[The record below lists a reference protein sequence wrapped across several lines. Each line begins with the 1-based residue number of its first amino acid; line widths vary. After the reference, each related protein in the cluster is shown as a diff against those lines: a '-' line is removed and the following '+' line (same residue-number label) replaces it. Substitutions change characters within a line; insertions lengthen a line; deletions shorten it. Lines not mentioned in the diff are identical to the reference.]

1 MSYPAHKETGKRS
14 QRFELRASAWKALR
28 SPVTFALLAAFAWVA
43 VYNRRFWSETM
54 ATMPSFSPADI
65 AFLLSVFALLWALHA
80 GLLLLIPTRP
90 LLKAVTAFLFVA
102 ASVGAYFADTYG
114 VSIDTETIRNLFET
128 DAREAIGLFSLRS
141 VFYVSVLG
149 LAPAVLIVR
158 MRLAKLSLKQH
169 LLQRAAFVAAFAVL
183 VAVSFASLSA
193 HYASFLREHKGV
205 RYLVTPANVVH
216 GTSAYVSQANLGPVD
231 SQLLDLEAPVRRIAA
246 ASSPRP
252 LLMFLV
258 IGETARS
265 QNFQLGGYARPTN
278 PELSRRDVQY
288 FSNVSS
294 CGTSTAISLPC
305 MFSGLGR
312 AAFDVAR
319 AQRNTNL
326 LDALASG
333 GFRVQWRENNSGCK
347 GICARVESIDYTL
360 RRDDKLCTK
369 SGCYDEVMLTG
380 LEQELAAVNR
390 DTVVVFHQA
399 GSHGPAYSERYPKHF
414 ETFSPACQGNE
425 LSRCK
430 VEHVVNAYDNS
441 IVYTDHNLA
450 RQIDL
455 LRSISAAADSIL
467 IYVSDHGE
475 SLGERGMYLHGAPFT
490 LAPAEQTR
498 VPFVLWMSE
507 GYRKRFAVSEACLGA
522 KGQQGFSHDH
532 LYHSVLGALGV
543 STARYQPAMDMFHE
557 CRSGF

>member
-1 MSYPAHKETGKRS
+1 
-14 QRFELRASAWKALR
+14 
-28 SPVTFALLAAFAWVA
+28 
-43 VYNRRFWSETM
+43 
-54 ATMPSFSPADI
+54 MPSFSPADI
-65 AFLLSVFALLWALHA
+65 AFLVSVFALLWALHA
-80 GLLLLIPTRP
+80 ALLLLFPTRP
-90 LLKAVTAFLFVA
+90 LLKAVSAFLFVA

-114 VSIDTETIRNLFET
+114 VSIDSETIRNLFET
-128 DAREAIGLFSLRS
+128 DKREAIGLFTLRS

-149 LAPAVLIVR
+149 LAPAVLIMR
-158 MRLAKLSLKQH
+158 MHVAKLSMKQH
-169 LLQRAAFVAAFAVL
+169 LLQRAAFLAAFAVL

-193 HYASFLREHKGV
+193 HYASFLREHKSV
-205 RYLVTPANVVH
+205 RYLVTPANIVYA
-216 GTSAYVSQANLGPVD
+216 TSAYVGDTNLAPGD
-231 SQLLDLEAPVRRIAA
+231 SRLVELEAPVRRIAA
-246 ASSPRP
+246 ASPTKP

-278 PELSRRDVQY
+278 PELSRRNVQY

-312 AAFDVAR
+312 AAFDVVR

-326 LDALASG
+326 LDALASA
-333 GFRVQWRENNSGCK
+333 GFRVQWRDNNSGCK
-347 GICARVESIDYTL
+347 GICARVENIDYTL
-360 RRDDKLCTK
+360 HGDDKLCTK
-369 SGCYDEVMLTG
+369 SGCYDEVMLKG
-380 LEQELAAVNR
+380 LAQELAAVDR
-390 DTVVVFHQA
+390 DTVIVFHQA
-399 GSHGPAYSERYPKHF
+399 GSHGPAYSERYPKSF
-414 ETFSPACQGNE
+414 ETFTPACQGNE

-441 IVYTDHNLA
+441 IVYTDYNLA

-455 LRSISAAADSIL
+455 LRASSAAADSIL

-475 SLGERGMYLHGAPFT
+475 SLGERGMYLHGAPFMV
-490 LAPAEQTR
+490 APAEQTR

-522 KGQQGFSHDH
+522 KKQGAFSHDH

-543 STARYQPAMDMFHE
+543 STARYQAAMDMFHE
-557 CRSGF
+557 CRSGL